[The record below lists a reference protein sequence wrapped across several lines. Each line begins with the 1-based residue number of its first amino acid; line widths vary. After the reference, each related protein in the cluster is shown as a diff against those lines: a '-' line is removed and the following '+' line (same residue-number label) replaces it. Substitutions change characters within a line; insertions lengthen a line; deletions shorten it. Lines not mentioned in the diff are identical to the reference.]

1 MGVATAVVGVALLVG
16 WLGVCKTVALLLL
29 LLLLAMG
36 CALASKLLGLGCR

>member
-1 MGVATAVVGVALLVG
+1 MCVATAVVGVALG